1 MGVKKPIFEDLV
13 DMTAMVDIVF
23 FLLIFF
29 VVTSMQGTFST
40 IRMPAPDDTSHAK
53 VGRKSISEL
62 EHDQDT
68 VMVRIDHDNAVW
80 LNDTEIPGGSSCENE
95 LRVRLRAERK
105 SSASKN
111 KLMVLANSECMH
123 GTVVMVLDAGSDSGF
138 DDAQLALDDES

>member
-1 MGVKKPIFEDLV
+1 MAVKKPIFEDLV

-29 VVTSMQGTFST
+29 VVTSMQGTFSS
-40 IRMPAPDDTSHAK
+40 IKMPAPDSDSVTK
-53 VGRKSISEL
+53 TGRKSISDVER
-62 EHDQDT
+62 DQDT
-68 VMVRIDHDNAVW
+68 VIVRIDHDNAVW

-95 LRVRLRAERK
+95 LRVRLRKEREG
-105 SSASKN
+105 SASKN
-111 KLMVLANSECMH
+111 KLLVLGNSECMH